1 MCSRSRSTWRPR
13 RSTTTRR
20 RSIAGPRSTSC
31 FRSTST
37 DAAWGGGSLGKG
49 TTMTTLQAELLE
61 PRRSCATA
69 LARVLGGSLIAVS
82 VAILAAAP
90 AMADDDE
97 EGGEGEGRWHRHKH
111 RKHHYDH
118 HYSEGYYYQP
128 PVYYY
133 QPAPV
138 YVAPPPPVYYY
149 PAPVY
154 RRPEVNIV
162 FPLDF
167 D

>member
-1 MCSRSRSTWRPR
+1 MMTAETELPVPSRR
-13 RSTTTRR
+13 
-20 RSIAGPRSTSC
+20 
-31 FRSTST
+31 
-37 DAAWGGGSLGKG
+37 
-49 TTMTTLQAELLE
+49 
-61 PRRSCATA
+61 CATA
-69 LARVLGGSLIAVS
+69 LARVLGGTLIAVS
-82 VAILAAAP
+82 LAMLTAGP

-118 HYSEGYYYQP
+118 YYSEGYYYQP

-138 YVAPPPPVYYY
+138 YVAPPPPPPVYYY
-149 PAPVY
+149 PAPVH

>member
-1 MCSRSRSTWRPR
+1 
-13 RSTTTRR
+13 
-20 RSIAGPRSTSC
+20 
-31 FRSTST
+31 
-37 DAAWGGGSLGKG
+37 
-49 TTMTTLQAELLE
+49 MTTIETELPE

-69 LARVLGGSLIAVS
+69 LARVLGGTLIAVS

-111 RKHHYDH
+111 RKHHGYDDY
-118 HYSEGYYYQP
+118 YSEGYYYQP

-133 QPAPV
+133 PAPV
-138 YVAPPPPVYYY
+138 H
-149 PAPVY
+149 

-162 FPLDF
+162 VPLDF